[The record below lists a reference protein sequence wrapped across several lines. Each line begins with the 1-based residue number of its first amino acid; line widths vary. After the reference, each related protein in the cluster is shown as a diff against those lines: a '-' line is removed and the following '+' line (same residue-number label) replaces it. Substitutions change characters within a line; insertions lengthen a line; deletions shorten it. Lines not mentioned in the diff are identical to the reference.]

1 MLVESFVC
9 PTCGGPKRVLT
20 ESPVLY
26 CDFCGGLVAYDSS
39 RDASAH
45 AVEQRRD
52 ETEHSE
58 RTRRW
63 RAASAAMGE
72 LIATDPEAA
81 ARYGPVRAASIDM
94 GQSAKDPTQQA
105 RALLA
110 AWRTYYQWV
119 RSRLG
124 EHATVI
130 EPEVLARSILRSS
143 LRGMQALLGEGVVA
157 RVRQDVL
164 GDTVAHACANC
175 GAPLEGDAVT
185 ACAHCGAIARA
196 EADDPWVAG
205 VLTLWAPHEV
215 RLAHEG
221 LLDTLEAPLVALQ
234 ITLVAATIGSRIV
247 TPEGANRMLARL
259 VPWVSKGKMLEAVG
273 ILQGSAAPGARETL
287 SGVRRL
293 IDASWRV
300 DRTRRPV

>member
-26 CDFCGGLVAYDSS
+26 CDFCGGMVAYDSS

-45 AVEQRRD
+45 AIDERRD
-52 ETEHSE
+52 ETEHAE

-63 RAASAAMGE
+63 RAASAAMRE
-72 LIATDPEAA
+72 LLATDPEAA
-81 ARYGPVRAASIDM
+81 ARYRPVSAASIAL
-94 GQSAKDPTQQA
+94 GQSAKDPTLEA

-110 AWRTYYQWV
+110 VWRTYYKWV

-130 EPEVLARSILRSS
+130 EPEVFARSMLRSS
-143 LRGMQALLGEGVVA
+143 LRAMQAVLGEGVVA
-157 RVRQDVL
+157 RVRQEVL

-175 GAPLEGDAVT
+175 RAPLAGDAVT

-205 VLTLWAPHEV
+205 VLTLWAPHET

-221 LLDTLEAPLVALQ
+221 LLDTLEPPLVALQ
-234 ITLVAATIGSRIV
+234 ITLAAATIGHGSV
-247 TPEGANRMLARL
+247 TPEGANRLLARL
-259 VPWVSKGKMLEAVG
+259 VPWVSKGKMLEALG

-293 IDASWRV
+293 VDASWRV
-300 DRTRRPV
+300 DRTRRPG